1 LIKNINWSGTIV
13 AITTE
18 IKKRRKAV
26 DLMTIEILF
35 VSSLFLIGTT
45 LLALVAV
52 RCIEQARFVT
62 AAEHRGIRARKKL
75 LAPNID

>member
-1 LIKNINWSGTIV
+1 
-13 AITTE
+13 
-18 IKKRRKAV
+18 
-26 DLMTIEILF
+26 MTIEILF

-52 RCIEQARFVT
+52 RCIEHARFVT
-62 AAEHRGIRARKKL
+62 AVEHRGIRARKKL

>member
-1 LIKNINWSGTIV
+1 MIV

-18 IKKRRKAV
+18 TKKRRKAV

-35 VSSLFLIGTT
+35 VSSLFV
-45 LLALVAV
+45 LARVAV

-75 LAPNID
+75 LAPKHRLI